1 MIKSITP
8 VISTLLLLG
17 GSFLVLAIPTWM
29 TYVLLASTAI
39 MLATHLAYKHSNMMS
54 LLWSF
59 CVGFFGFCVLV
70 ILFVS
75 TIVIMNGIL
84 TA

>member
-17 GSFLVLAIPTWM
+17 GSFLVLAIPTWV
-29 TYVLLASTAI
+29 TYVLLASIAI
-39 MLATHLAYKHSNMMS
+39 MLVTHLAYKHSHMMS

-59 CVGFFGFCVLV
+59 CAEFLGFCVLV